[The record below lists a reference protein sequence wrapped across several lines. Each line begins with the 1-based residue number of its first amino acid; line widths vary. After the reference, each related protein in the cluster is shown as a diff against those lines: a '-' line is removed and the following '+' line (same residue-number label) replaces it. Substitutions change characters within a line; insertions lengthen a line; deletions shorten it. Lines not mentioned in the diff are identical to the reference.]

1 MKLRLFILITL
12 FLSTASTFGQIA
24 ADSIHSKIALEGN
37 PEVFA
42 LRLEEDINLDD
53 VKQRQDW
60 KPYDSTYIT
69 TNSHDI
75 WLKFELK
82 NSSKDTVFNY
92 LYSED
97 HYQTIYLQNNSELK
111 ILKNGV
117 YIPLNERSNK
127 LESFFTK
134 IEVPPLQSVEV
145 YIRLRIHS
153 RSFPVSY
160 PEIYSEKGYWNLS
173 RQIRQAESKSIGFI
187 YFYII
192 SLITLITFAV
202 VFWIRLRKKLY
213 LYYLGYLFFQ
223 LIYGFLVLRNTVAP
237 IGNFFRYFPE
247 TAYNL
252 FEPIQFIFI
261 AFYIFFILHLLKM
274 EKYDNLLAKVTFY
287 LGVFCIIYAGLRFL
301 LSYFFYDPK
310 LIGIIFSGI
319 RLIILPLNLILIIW
333 IIYKVK
339 HPLLKYFIVGQ
350 SLFFAG
356 SVLASYL
363 GSTNTHLV
371 PGHFFNFKEAP
382 NVIFQI
388 GLLAE
393 VYCFSFALGQNIFL
407 LQKDKNIANEALIE
421 QLKKNRLL
429 QEEMNRKLDSK
440 VDEKTTEL
448 IELYTQLEQQKE
460 KEIKA
465 DFTQKLKT
473 MKMMA
478 LRSQMNPHFLFNS
491 LNAIKHL
498 MMTARNDDAIVYL
511 DDFSTLLRS
520 ILQNSSRETITVEE
534 ELEILELYLSLEKNR
549 IGESFDYS
557 INVTSREALSQFN
570 APPLFLQ
577 PFAENAIWH
586 GLYPSNKKEKKL
598 KITFDTSESL
608 KIIIEDNG
616 VGRQA
621 SRMKEKLHKSMGM
634 KITKERLSLFNHL
647 NNPTIH
653 LVFTDLLEGETS
665 LGTRVT
671 LTYTN

>member
-1 MKLRLFILITL
+1 MKIRLFILIIL
-12 FLSTASTFGQIA
+12 LVSTTPILGQIA
-24 ADSIHSKIALEGN
+24 ADSIHTKVFLEGN
-37 PEVFA
+37 PEVLA
-42 LRLEEDINLDD
+42 LRSEENFSLNDI
-53 VKQRQDW
+53 KQRQDW
-60 KPYDSTYIT
+60 KPYDRTYIT
-69 TNSHDI
+69 SDSLDI
-75 WLKFELK
+75 WLKFELS
-82 NSSKDTVFNY
+82 NSSRDTVFNY

-97 HYQTIYLQNNSELK
+97 HYQTIYLQSNSETK
-111 ILKNGV
+111 ILKNGL
-117 YIPLNERSNK
+117 YIPINERSNK
-127 LESFFTK
+127 LESFFTR
-134 IEVPPLQSVEV
+134 IEIPPLQSSEV
-145 YIRLRIHS
+145 YLRLKIHS

-237 IGNFFRYFPE
+237 IGNFFRHYPE

-274 EKYDNLLAKVTFY
+274 EKYDKLLAKVTFY
-287 LGVFCIIYAGLRFL
+287 LGIFCILYAALRFL
-301 LSYFFYDPK
+301 QSYFFYDPT
-310 LIGIIFSGI
+310 LISIIFSSV

-350 SLFFAG
+350 TLFFTGAI
-356 SVLASYL
+356 LASYL
-363 GSTNTHLV
+363 GSTNAHLV
-371 PGHFFNFKEAP
+371 PGHLFNFKEAP
-382 NVIFQI
+382 NVVFQI

-393 VYCFSFALGQNIFL
+393 VYCFSFALGQNIYL
-407 LQKDKNIANEALIE
+407 LQQDKNIANEALIE

-557 INVTSREALSQFN
+557 INVTSREALSQYY

-586 GLYPSNKKEKKL
+586 GLYPSNKKDKKL
-598 KITFDTSESL
+598 NITFDTTENL

-653 LVFTDLLEGETS
+653 LVFTDLLEGETP